1 MSKTFDSTLRTHKSK
16 LITQNSKLSTTN
28 QMLAGLLV
36 GTILGL
42 IFGEKMIAFR
52 VVGDLFITLLQMAAI
67 PLIFFNIITAV
78 AKLPD
83 FAIMRRIGA
92 MIMGY
97 YIITMVCAAA
107 IGVTVM
113 SLLKVGA
120 GFRLGNVKGP
130 EANALPG
137 WSQVILDMFP

>member
-1 MSKTFDSTLRTHKSK
+1 MT
-16 LITQNSKLSTTN
+16 
-28 QMLAGLLV
+28 
-36 GTILGL
+36 
-42 IFGEKMIAFR
+42 AFR
-52 VVGDLFITLLQMAAI
+52 GLGDLFITLLQVAAI

-83 FAIMRRIGA
+83 LSIMRRIGA

-97 YIITMVCAAA
+97 YIITMACAAA

-120 GFRLGNVKGP
+120 GFRLGNVKTP
-130 EANALPG
+130 EPNAMPTLSPG
-137 WSQVILDMFP
+137 IFDM